1 MVDPLKKARDADR
14 DAAIEVVEA
23 AYADGQITQP
33 DYEIR
38 VDRLLK
44 AQTVGEV
51 QQQVHDLRRD
61 PEEEVTDV
69 VEAVTGET
77 VRPPPTPPTARIRR
91 PRSTS
96 GATPRLGLVTSVVI
110 GVIVLGAAL
119 AVALPLWLTT
129 RSTEGVA
136 TGPVGLGERVDLHTP
151 EGYQLFAEALEEK
164 TGGREA
170 FRLVLYPDYAVVD
183 VPVDRSS
190 QRSHGWYFDGDW
202 SEFGGKGT
210 STEERFSVDQVDGSV
225 VAQGIQLARD
235 NVDEPSAWYVIIE
248 APDTDFGD
256 TCLTAYASNDYQES
270 FFVRLTC
277 DGTVVQ

>member
-61 PEEEVTDV
+61 PAEEVTDV

-77 VRPPPTPPTARIRR
+77 VHPPAPPPAARPRR
-91 PRSTS
+91 PSAGSRT
-96 GATPRLGLVTSVVI
+96 GPRVGLVAPVVI
-110 GVIVLGAAL
+110 AVVVLGAAL
-119 AVALPLWLTT
+119 AVAVPLWVTS
-129 RSTEGVA
+129 RVSEGVA

-151 EGYQLFAEALEEK
+151 EGYELFAEALEEQ

-170 FRLVLYPDYAVVD
+170 FRLVVYPAYAVVD
-183 VPVDRSS
+183 VPVDATS
-190 QRSHGWYFDGDW
+190 QRSYSWYYDGGW

-210 STEERFSVDQVDGSV
+210 STEERFSVDQVEGSV
-225 VAQGIQLARD
+225 IADGIRIAKSNL
-235 NVDEPSAWYVIIE
+235 DEPTSWYAIVE
-248 APDTDFGD
+248 APDDQVGG
-256 TCLTAYASNDYQES
+256 TCVTAYASNEYSES

-277 DGTVVQ
+277 DGTVVE